1 MKNENIKKY
10 INKFKK
16 LYSIIGIENFGDEVL
31 YNTKYVMLKFDKDN
45 NLNIKFYFH
54 NNNDCEFNLNFKGKI
69 VKDNNLKNIK
79 NKHNYYLLFNKLCKG
94 LKKYEVENNK
104 NNLLNYLKI
113 IDELDI
119 NCQNMEY
126 IKLLLELIVNKHI
139 IRKYI
144 KIIYY
149 DNYELI
155 KYNENVYNIY
165 INRLKNKFL
174 INKNNLTKQ
183 EIYTTIKKSKI
194 LNKIYKLD
202 LIEYIYENF

>member
-54 NNNDCEFNLNFKGKI
+54 NNNDCEFNLNFKGKL
-69 VKDNNLKNIK
+69 VNDNNLKNIK

-183 EIYTTIKKSKI
+183 EIYNTIKKSKI

>member
-54 NNNDCEFNLNFKGKI
+54 NNNDCEFNLNFKGKL
-69 VKDNNLKNIK
+69 VNDNNLKNIK

-183 EIYTTIKKSKI
+183 EIYDIIKKSKI

>member
-54 NNNDCEFNLNFKGKI
+54 NNNDCEFNLNFKGKL
-69 VKDNNLKNIK
+69 VNDNNLKNIK

-183 EIYTTIKKSKI
+183 EIYDIIKKI
-194 LNKIYKLD
+194 NY
-202 LIEYIYENF
+202 

>member
-54 NNNDCEFNLNFKGKI
+54 NNNDCEINLNFKGKL
-69 VKDNNLKNIK
+69 VKDNNLKNIN

-183 EIYTTIKKSKI
+183 EIYDIIKKSKI
-194 LNKIYKLD
+194 LNKLHKLD

>member
-54 NNNDCEFNLNFKGKI
+54 NNNDCEFNLNFKGKL
-69 VKDNNLKNIK
+69 VNDNNLKNIK

-183 EIYTTIKKSKI
+183 EIYDKIRKSKI

>member
-54 NNNDCEFNLNFKGKI
+54 NNNDCEFNLNFKGKL

-119 NCQNMEY
+119 NCQDMEY

-183 EIYTTIKKSKI
+183 EIYNKIRKSKI

>member
-54 NNNDCEFNLNFKGKI
+54 NNNDCEFNLNFKGKL
-69 VKDNNLKNIK
+69 VNDNNLKNIK

-155 KYNENVYNIY
+155 KYNENIYNIY

-183 EIYTTIKKSKI
+183 EIYDKIRKSKI

>member
-54 NNNDCEFNLNFKGKI
+54 NNNDCEFNLNFKGKL

-183 EIYTTIKKSKI
+183 EIYDIIKKSKV
-194 LNKIYKLD
+194 LNNIYKLD

>member
-54 NNNDCEFNLNFKGKI
+54 NNNDCEFNLNFKGKL

-183 EIYTTIKKSKI
+183 EIYNKIRKSKI

>member
-54 NNNDCEFNLNFKGKI
+54 NNNDCEFNLNFKGKL

-183 EIYTTIKKSKI
+183 EIYDKIRKSKI